1 MSAGP
6 SHFAAV
12 SVSTARRN
20 TPTVSAKQRLTM
32 AALLVVS
39 LGVPFFFEPFRVLQL
54 ALVLVWV
61 VAAASLNLLSGF
73 GGILSVGAGAFVGIG
88 AYTAAILR
96 ERGDQPFIVSVLA
109 AGAVCFVL
117 GLAVGLPALRLR
129 GLYLALVTLGLS
141 SCLPLV
147 LTKYSGLTGGSQ
159 GFVVQSLPGVGGLST
174 DQVTYLSVW
183 LICALALASMTA
195 LVRGPAGRAIRATR
209 DNEIVAAS
217 FGVNPAVVK
226 TMLFGISSMMA
237 GAAGA
242 GYVASVGY
250 AAPDAFPLHL
260 SVVILIACVVGGLR
274 TVLGSVIAGLFV
286 VYVPIWIG
294 DVVGQ
299 SFADVAYGVVVI
311 GFLILLPGGLAGEL
325 ARRRLR
331 RRLSAPVTAP
341 GTGDAVA
348 TDINP
353 ELAKEI
359 HS

>member
-1 MSAGP
+1 MSA
-6 SHFAAV
+6 
-12 SVSTARRN
+12 RR
-20 TPTVSAKQRLTM
+20 TIQAGSAGQRLTV
-32 AALLVVS
+32 AALVVIS
-39 LGVPFFFEPFRVLQL
+39 LGVPFAFEPFRVLQL
-54 ALVLVWV
+54 ALVLVWIT
-61 VAAASLNLLSGF
+61 AAASLNLLSGF

-96 ERGDQPFIVSVLA
+96 QREGQPFIVSVIA
-109 AGAVCFVL
+109 AAAVCFVL
-117 GLAVGLPALRLR
+117 GVAVGLPALRLR

-141 SCLPLV
+141 ACLPLV
-147 LTKYSGLTGGSQ
+147 LTRFTGLTGGTQ
-159 GFVVQSLPGVGGLST
+159 GFDVSSLPGIGGMST

-183 LICALALASMTA
+183 IICAVALAAMTA

-250 AAPDAFPLHL
+250 VAPDAFPLHL
-260 SVVILIACVVGGLR
+260 SIVILIACVVGGLR
-274 TVLGSVIAGLFV
+274 TVPGAVIAGLFV
-286 VYVPIWIG
+286 VYIPLWIG

-299 SFADVAYGVVVI
+299 SFSDVAYGVLVI
-311 GFLILLPGGLAGEL
+311 AFLIVLPGGLAGEH
-325 ARRRLR
+325 ARRRPR
-331 RRLSAPVTAP
+331 RRLSTPVAAP
-341 GTGDAVA
+341 GGDDAVA
-348 TDINP
+348 AGTSP